1 MRRGVTLLELVVVL
15 ALAGILA
22 GFALPA
28 ARRWGA
34 VIATDRSAQAVVA
47 AHRVAR
53 FTAIM
58 RSRRTLLDVRAESLT
73 VRAVQGAD
81 TVTLWVHPGPQAHGV
96 TLSGPARPLVFA
108 STGIPLGVSNATFRL
123 DRGGVVRRV
132 VVSRLGRIR
141 IERR

>member
-1 MRRGVTLLELVVVL
+1 MRRGLSLLELLVVL

-28 ARRWGA
+28 ARRFGDA
-34 VIATDRSAQAVVA
+34 IAADHAAQAIVA

-58 RSRRTLLDVRAESLT
+58 RSRRTLLDVRADSLT
-73 VRAVQGAD
+73 VRAIQGAD
-81 TVTLWVHPGPQAHGV
+81 TVSLWVRPGPGAQRVAL
-96 TLSGPARPLVFA
+96 TGPSRPLAFA
-108 STGIPLGVSNATFRL
+108 PTGLPMGVSNATFQL
-123 DRGGVVRRV
+123 SRGEVVRRIV
-132 VVSRLGRIR
+132 ISRLGRIR